1 MSDPEPAPARRRD
14 TAFGITVAS
23 GALGAMLVSGWFG
36 ERVGIAVGL
45 LVASAGG
52 AIAGAVSGSS
62 RDERLHAGGCAITAA
77 VGIVFAVG
85 WYIRDRT
92 SVFNLELLLPAAI
105 GGLPGLL
112 AYFALGRAASE
123 PRARAGA
130 AVLLAAGAV
139 ALAFVVASPRGH
151 AVHDRS
157 PTSAAE
163 SPGLEV
169 TAGERSTLRRRF
181 GPSADSF
188 LLAID
193 KANTLL
199 GVYGPSGIARA
210 GAAGQKLLGEI
221 DQGLAA
227 LRADADR
234 RIAAGEPAGDFEV
247 LDDVERRVRAFL
259 TARPAARGGSDDGG
273 SVIGAPSERVV
284 P

>member
-1 MSDPEPAPARRRD
+1 MSSDHEPAPAPAKRRD
-14 TAFGITVAS
+14 TAFGIPVAS

-36 ERVGIAVGL
+36 EPVGIAVGL
-45 LVASAGG
+45 LVAAAGG

-77 VGIVFAVG
+77 IGIVFAVS

-112 AYFALGRAASE
+112 AHFAIRRAASE
-123 PRARAGA
+123 PRVRAVA
-130 AVLLAAGAV
+130 AVVLAAV
-139 ALAFVVASPRGH
+139 ALALAFAVSPPRGR
-151 AVHDRS
+151 AADARS
-157 PTSAAE
+157 PTSVTE
-163 SPGLEV
+163 SPRLEV

-181 GPSADSF
+181 GPSADAF

-210 GAAGQKLLGEI
+210 GAAGQKLLGDIER
-221 DQGLAA
+221 GLAA
-227 LRADADR
+227 LRAEADR
-234 RIAAGEPAGDFEV
+234 RIAAGEAAGDFEV

-259 TARPAARGGSDDGG
+259 AASPAGSASSSPASGR
-273 SVIGAPSERVV
+273 ER
-284 P
+284 